1 MNTKTAG
8 ASKAAR
14 KTGSSGRVGRND
26 ASGSLTYLRIVEEVT
41 ESGITRAELS
51 KAVGAAER
59 TVQTWVAGT
68 SVPTGVRAQRL
79 LDVQLVV
86 RMLADVYTQ
95 EGVRIW
101 LNSRNRNLGLERP
114 IDLLAEGQID
124 AVLEEAASVA
134 GVEY

>member
-1 MNTKTAG
+1 MNAKTAG
-8 ASKAAR
+8 APKASRRA
-14 KTGSSGRVGRND
+14 GNSGRTGKNE

-68 SVPTGVRAQRL
+68 SMPTGIRAQRL

-124 AVLEEAASVA
+124 IVLEEAASIA
-134 GVEY
+134 GVDY